1 MIGAEQIKVNFEN
14 FNGVLEANFEGER
27 LEKLKTLADCLK
39 ERIMF
44 APASSKDWF
53 NNAFPGGYLDHV
65 LRVNKI
71 ANQLHKLYA
80 FHNSNETYTGE
91 ELNFVSLFSQ
101 LGKLGDWDN
110 EYFQKNDSD
119 WHVKNLGMVYKF
131 NAEVPAMKIYD
142 RTIFILQAA
151 GIKLSHNEY
160 LAIRKQECLFDESN
174 KFYFYSGQ
182 KETKFRTH
190 LPLLIHQ
197 AIQTAQEIEY
207 QTWSSGNP
215 VVQSTKPANAS
226 KADKSLRKAKAIKE
240 ENNPNFSKNTKSI
253 IDSFFTDDTPTK

>member
-1 MIGAEQIKVNFEN
+1 MIGAEQIKVNFEA
-14 FNGVLEANFEGER
+14 FNVILESSFEGER
-27 LEKLKTLADCLK
+27 LKKLKSLTEALK
-39 ERIMF
+39 ERMMF

-53 NNAFPGGYLDHV
+53 NNAFPGGYLDHI

-80 FHNSNETYTGE
+80 FHNASTETYTDE
-91 ELNFVSLFSQ
+91 ELNFISLFGQ
-101 LGKLGDWDN
+101 LGKLGDLEND
-110 EYFQKNDSD
+110 YFIKNDSD

-131 NAEVPAMKIYD
+131 NPEVPAMKIYD
-142 RTIFILQAA
+142 RTIFLLQEA

-160 LAIRKQECLFDESN
+160 LAIRAQEGLFDESN

-197 AIQTAQEIEY
+197 AIQTSQEIEY
-207 QTWSSGNP
+207 QIWNSGNLDI
-215 VVQSTKPANAS
+215 QSSKPANAS

-253 IDSFFTDDTPTK
+253 IDSFFID

>member
-1 MIGAEQIKVNFEN
+1 
-14 FNGVLEANFEGER
+14 
-27 LEKLKTLADCLK
+27 
-39 ERIMF
+39 
-44 APASSKDWF
+44 
-53 NNAFPGGYLDHV
+53 
-65 LRVNKI
+65 
-71 ANQLHKLYA
+71 
-80 FHNSNETYTGE
+80 
-91 ELNFVSLFSQ
+91 
-101 LGKLGDWDN
+101 
-110 EYFQKNDSD
+110 
-119 WHVKNLGMVYKF
+119 MVYKF

-142 RTIFILQAA
+142 RTIFLLQDA

-160 LAIRKQECLFDESN
+160 LAIRNQEGLFDESN

-207 QTWSSGNP
+207 QTWSSGNS
-215 VVQSTKPANAS
+215 VVPSTKPANAS

-253 IDSFFTDDTPTK
+253 IDSFFTDDTQIK

>member
-1 MIGAEQIKVNFEN
+1 MIGADKLKEN
-14 FNGVLEANFEGER
+14 FGAFNALLEASFEGER
-27 LEKLKTLADCLK
+27 LEKLNALTETLK

-44 APASSKDWF
+44 APASTKDWF

-80 FHNSNETYTGE
+80 FHNANETYTSE

-101 LGKLGDWDN
+101 LGKLGDWDH
-110 EYFQKNDSD
+110 EYFTKNDSD

-131 NAEVPAMKIYD
+131 NENVPAMKIYD
-142 RTIFILQAA
+142 RTIYLLQDS

-160 LAIRKQECLFDESN
+160 LAIRNQEGLFDESN

-182 KETKFRTH
+182 KETKFRNH

-197 AIQTAQEIEY
+197 AIQTAQELEF
-207 QTWSSGNP
+207 QTWNSGGG
-215 VVQSTKPANAS
+215 VVQQSNKPANAS
-226 KADKSLRKAKAIKE
+226 KADKSLRKAKAINT
-240 ENNPNFSKNTKSI
+240 ENNPNFNEKTKSI
-253 IDSFFTDDTPTK
+253 IDSFFID

>member
-1 MIGAEQIKVNFEN
+1 MIGAEQIKINFET
-14 FNGVLEANFEGER
+14 FNGVLEANFKDKR
-27 LEKLKTLADCLK
+27 LKKLKILTETLK
-39 ERIMF
+39 ERMMF
-44 APASSKDWF
+44 APASTKDWF
-53 NNAFPGGYLDHV
+53 NNAFPGGYLDHI

-80 FHNSNETYTGE
+80 FHNANETYTGE

-101 LGKLGDWDN
+101 LGKLGDWNN
-110 EYFQKNDSD
+110 EYFTKNDSD

-131 NAEVPAMKIYD
+131 NENVPAMKIYD
-142 RTIFILQAA
+142 RTIYLLQDA

-160 LAIRKQECLFDESN
+160 LAIRNQEGLFDESN

-182 KETKFRTH
+182 KETKFRNH

-197 AIQTAQEIEY
+197 AIQTAQEIEF

-253 IDSFFTDDTPTK
+253 IDSFFVDDTLIK